1 MLGHAELSD
10 ATDRCRHDRSGGIHC
25 AFLPTRLCCG
35 QTIVSSGA
43 AVMKTSTERIL
54 TTHVGSLPRPSDL
67 LEFLEARETGRAFD
81 QAEFDACLAFA
92 VREVVQKQVAAGI
105 DSVCDGELGKIS
117 YTFYIRHRL
126 SGITAF
132 RGSEVAKPP
141 QTAAH
146 RDLLD
151 HPDFMQRLNEARGG
165 TAWFSRDAVPC
176 CTGAVT
182 YTNRAPLETD
192 LQNLA
197 AACAAAEPAEAFMNA
212 ASPGVLTKFVPDRYY
227 QDEDAYVD
235 ALANAL
241 KEEYEAIAGA
251 GFILQIDAPD
261 LGSARHNQ
269 YQHLSDGEFLRIAER
284 NIAALN
290 QATANIPPQAMRMH
304 LCWGNYEGPHT
315 HDIPLAKIL
324 DVAMRARPAGL
335 SFEAANP
342 RHAHE
347 WEDLKSAKIP
357 DDKILIP
364 GVIDSTTNFV
374 EHPRL
379 VAQRISRYGEIIDR
393 ERLVAGVDCGF
404 GTAVLREPKVTD
416 SIVWA
421 KLRALSDGAAI
432 ASSRLWG

>member
-1 MLGHAELSD
+1 MKHS
-10 ATDRCRHDRSGGIHC
+10 TD
-25 AFLPTRLCCG
+25 
-35 QTIVSSGA
+35 
-43 AVMKTSTERIL
+43 RIL
-54 TTHVGSLPRPSDL
+54 TTHVGSLPRSPEL
-67 LEFLEARETGRAFD
+67 LAFLEAREMNQQLD
-81 QAEFDACLAFA
+81 QAAFEKCLAA
-92 VREVVQKQVAAGI
+92 SVDEVVRNQVTAGI

-117 YTFYIRHRL
+117 YTFYVRHRL

-132 RGSEVAKPP
+132 RGSETDKPP

-151 HPDFMQRLNEARGG
+151 HPDFMQRLSQTRA
-165 TAWFSRDAVPC
+165 TSWFTREAVPC
-176 CTGAVT
+176 CTGPVA
-182 YTNRAPLETD
+182 YNDRRPLETD
-192 LQNLA
+192 LKNLTS
-197 AACAAAEPAEAFMNA
+197 ACAAAKPVEAFMNA

-227 QDEDAYVD
+227 QDEDVYVD

-241 KEEYEAIAGA
+241 REEYEAITKA

-269 YQHLSDGEFLRIAER
+269 YQHLSDDEFLRIADR

-290 QATANIPPQAMRMH
+290 HATANIPPEAMRMH

-324 DVAMRARPAGL
+324 DVATKARPAGL
-335 SFEAANP
+335 SFEGANP

-347 WEDLKSAKIP
+347 WEDLRSAKIP
-357 DDKILIP
+357 EDKVLIP

-379 VAQRISRYGEIIDR
+379 IAQRICHYADIVGR
-393 ERLVAGVDCGF
+393 ERVIAGADCGF
-404 GTAVLREPKVTD
+404 ATFAFVNNAVAPSV
-416 SIVWA
+416 VWS
-421 KLRALSDGAAI
+421 KLAALTEGARI
-432 ASSRLWG
+432 ASSRLWS

>member
-1 MLGHAELSD
+1 MKIS
-10 ATDRCRHDRSGGIHC
+10 TD
-25 AFLPTRLCCG
+25 
-35 QTIVSSGA
+35 
-43 AVMKTSTERIL
+43 RIL
-54 TTHVGSLPRPSDL
+54 TTHVGSLPRPPEL
-67 LEFLEARETGRAFD
+67 LAILEAREAGREFD
-81 QAEFDACLAFA
+81 QAAFDECLSAS
-92 VREVVQKQVAAGI
+92 VDEVVKKQVAAGI
-105 DSVCDGELGKIS
+105 DVVCDGELGKIS
-117 YTFYIRHRL
+117 YTFYVRHRL

-132 RGSEVAKPP
+132 RGGDNDQPP

-151 HPDFMQRLNEARGG
+151 HPDYAQRLAQARGG
-165 TAWFSRDAVPC
+165 TSWFSREAVPC
-176 CTGAVT
+176 CTGPVA
-182 YTNRAPLETD
+182 YRKRLPLETD
-192 LQNLA
+192 LKNLT
-197 AACAAAEPAEAFMNA
+197 AACAEARPVEAFLNA

-241 KEEYEAIAGA
+241 REEYEAITRAGL
-251 GFILQIDAPD
+251 ILQIDAPD

-269 YQHLSDGEFLRIAER
+269 YQHLSDEEFLRIAER

-290 QATANIPPQAMRMH
+290 AATANIPPEVMRMH

-315 HDIPLAKIL
+315 HDIPLANIL
-324 DVAMRARPAGL
+324 DVAMKARPAGL

-347 WEDLKSAKIP
+347 WEDLRGAKIP

-379 VAQRISRYGEIIDR
+379 ITQRICHYADIVGR
-393 ERLVAGVDCGF
+393 ERVIAGADCGF
-404 GTAVLREPKVTD
+404 ATFAFVNNAVAPSV
-416 SIVWA
+416 VWA
-421 KLRALSDGAAI
+421 KFAALAEGARI
-432 ASSRLWG
+432 ATSRLWR

>member
-1 MLGHAELSD
+1 
-10 ATDRCRHDRSGGIHC
+10 
-25 AFLPTRLCCG
+25 
-35 QTIVSSGA
+35 
-43 AVMKTSTERIL
+43 MKTSTDRIL
-54 TTHVGSLPRPSDL
+54 TTHVGSLPRPPEL
-67 LEFLEARETGRAFD
+67 LTFLEAREMGR
-81 QAEFDACLAFA
+81 EFDKAAFEECLATSA
-92 VREVVQKQVAAGI
+92 GEVVKRQVAAGI
-105 DSVCDGELGKIS
+105 DIVCDGELGKIS

-132 RGSEVAKPP
+132 RGGDNDKPP

-151 HPDFMQRLNEARGG
+151 HPDYMQRLNQARGG
-165 TAWFSRDAVPC
+165 TSWFSREAVPC
-176 CTGAVT
+176 CTGPVA
-182 YTNRAPLETD
+182 YSDRRPLETD
-192 LQNLA
+192 LKNLA
-197 AACAAAEPAEAFMNA
+197 AACASAKPVEAFMNA

-235 ALANAL
+235 ALAKAL
-241 KEEYEAIAGA
+241 KEEYEAIVKA
-251 GFILQIDAPD
+251 GFVLQIDAPD

-269 YQHLSDGEFLRIAER
+269 YQHLSDEEFLRIAER

-290 QATANIPPQAMRMH
+290 HATANIPPEAMRMH

-324 DVAMRARPAGL
+324 PVAMKARPTGL

-347 WEDLKSAKIP
+347 WEDLRGAKIP

-379 VAQRISRYGEIIDR
+379 IAQRVCHYADIVGR
-393 ERLVAGVDCGF
+393 ERVIAGADCGF
-404 GTAVLREPKVTD
+404 ATFAFVNNAVAPSVVWSKLGALAEGAQIATD
-416 SIVWA
+416 
-421 KLRALSDGAAI
+421 
-432 ASSRLWG
+432 RLWR

>member
-1 MLGHAELSD
+1 MKIS
-10 ATDRCRHDRSGGIHC
+10 TD
-25 AFLPTRLCCG
+25 
-35 QTIVSSGA
+35 
-43 AVMKTSTERIL
+43 RIL
-54 TTHVGSLPRPSDL
+54 TTHVGSLPRPPGL
-67 LEFLEARETGRAFD
+67 LTILEARETGREFDHAAFD
-81 QAEFDACLAFA
+81 ECLAA
-92 VREVVQKQVAAGI
+92 SVDEVVKKQVAAGI
-105 DSVCDGELGKIS
+105 DVVCDGELGKIS
-117 YTFYIRHRL
+117 YTFYVRHRL

-132 RGSEVAKPP
+132 RGGDNDQPP

-151 HPDFMQRLNEARGG
+151 HPDYALRLAQARGG
-165 TAWFSRDAVPC
+165 TSWFSREAVPC
-176 CTGAVT
+176 CTGPVA
-182 YTNRAPLETD
+182 YHNRRPLETD
-192 LQNLA
+192 LKNLA
-197 AACAAAEPAEAFMNA
+197 AACGAAEPVEAFMNA

-241 KEEYEAIAGA
+241 REEYEAITRAGL
-251 GFILQIDAPD
+251 ILQIDAPD

-269 YQHLSDGEFLRIAER
+269 YQHLSDEEFLRIAER

-290 QATANIPPQAMRMH
+290 AATANIPPEVMRMH

-315 HDIPLAKIL
+315 HDIPLANIL
-324 DVAMRARPAGL
+324 DVAMKARPAGL

-347 WEDLKSAKIP
+347 WEDLRGAKIP

-379 VAQRISRYGEIIDR
+379 ITQRICHYADIVGR
-393 ERLVAGVDCGF
+393 ERVIAGADCGF
-404 GTAVLREPKVTD
+404 ATFAFVNNAVAPSV
-416 SIVWA
+416 VWA
-421 KLRALSDGAAI
+421 KFAALAEGARI
-432 ASSRLWG
+432 ATSRLWR

>member
-1 MLGHAELSD
+1 MKHS
-10 ATDRCRHDRSGGIHC
+10 TD
-25 AFLPTRLCCG
+25 
-35 QTIVSSGA
+35 
-43 AVMKTSTERIL
+43 RIL
-54 TTHVGSLPRPSDL
+54 TTHVGSLPRSPVL
-67 LEFLEARETGRAFD
+67 LAFLEAREMSQEFD
-81 QAEFDACLAFA
+81 QAAFERCLTAS
-92 VREVVQKQVAAGI
+92 VDEVVRNQVTAGV

-117 YTFYIRHRL
+117 YTFYVRHRL

-132 RGSEVAKPP
+132 RGSETEKPP

-151 HPDFMQRLNEARGG
+151 HPDFMQRLSQTRA
-165 TAWFSRDAVPC
+165 TSWFTREAVPC
-176 CTGAVT
+176 CTGPVA
-182 YTNRAPLETD
+182 YNDRRPLETD
-192 LQNLA
+192 LRNLT
-197 AACAAAEPAEAFMNA
+197 AACAAAKPVEAFMNA

-241 KEEYEAIAGA
+241 REEYEAITKA

-269 YQHLSDGEFLRIAER
+269 YQHLSDDEFLRIADR

-290 QATANIPPQAMRMH
+290 HATANIPPEAMRMH

-324 DVAMRARPAGL
+324 DVAIKARPAGL
-335 SFEAANP
+335 SFEGANP

-347 WEDLKSAKIP
+347 WEDLRSAKIP
-357 DDKILIP
+357 DNKVLIP

-379 VAQRISRYGEIIDR
+379 IAQRICHYAHIVGR
-393 ERLVAGVDCGF
+393 ERVIAGADCGF
-404 GTAVLREPKVTD
+404 ATFAFVTNAVAPSV
-416 SIVWA
+416 VWS
-421 KLRALSDGAAI
+421 KLAALSEGARI
-432 ASSRLWG
+432 ATSRLWS